1 MLILSNFCIL
11 CLLEKRVHKDGA
23 LCLPIEQG
31 SFHCQ
36 LHFIDGLI
44 GNTNFL
50 EQGKF
55 FFIII
60 LGMQSMKIFLEL
72 VRKQIY
78 IQIYDVLSL
87 TEGTK
92 KVFNA
97 WF

>member
-55 FFIII
+55 FFHNYSWNAVHENI
-60 LGMQSMKIFLEL
+60 LGISEKTNLYSNIRCTFLN
-72 VRKQIY
+72 RR
-78 IQIYDVLSL
+78 
-87 TEGTK
+87 
-92 KVFNA
+92 N
-97 WF
+97 